1 MFVPGM
7 RQDVNQLY
15 KLLHKIYKKWSETV
29 LLEDSSNA
37 FTSVNSETLLHKI
50 GIVCSQNMFE
60 TVTTFLSNFLSMT
73 EKMLDIL

>member
-15 KLLHKIYKKWSETV
+15 KLLRKIYKKWSETV